1 MKRLRFSI
9 AGALALGF
17 IAATGSAHADQGNSV
32 IESKKATEKAIT
44 MDGKSYLVSEST
56 ALEDKDGN
64 KIAFGALPSTES
76 GASQDDA
83 AVWFETSESEASN
96 PTLHLVRL
104 TGGMPR

>member
-1 MKRLRFSI
+1 MKRLGFTI

-17 IAATGSAHADQGNSV
+17 IAATGSAHADQGSSV
-32 IESKKATEKAIT
+32 IESKKSNEDAIT
-44 MDGKSYLVSEST
+44 MDGKTYRVSEST

-64 KIAFGALPSTES
+64 RIAFDALPSTES

-83 AVWFETSESEASN
+83 AVWFESSESEARE
-96 PTLHLVRL
+96 PILHRLKL

>member
-1 MKRLRFSI
+1 MKRLTCFI

-17 IAATGSAHADQGNSV
+17 IAGTGSAHADQGNSV
-32 IESKKATEKAIT
+32 IESKKANESVIT
-44 MDGKSYLVSEST
+44 MGGKTYRVSEST

-83 AVWFETSESEASN
+83 AVWFETSESEARN
-96 PTLHLVRL
+96 PMLHLLRL